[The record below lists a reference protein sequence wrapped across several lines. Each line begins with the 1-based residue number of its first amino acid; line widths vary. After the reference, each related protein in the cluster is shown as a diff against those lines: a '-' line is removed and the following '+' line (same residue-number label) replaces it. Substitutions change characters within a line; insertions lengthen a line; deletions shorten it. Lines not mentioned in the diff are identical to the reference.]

1 MNLICCFMRIRHNQ
15 QYNDKSC
22 NLTNMVALREQ
33 KGHFPV
39 QEISILWLPWEEYF
53 RLTIFIL
60 VALGQI
66 QPYYNLQ
73 NQSIQRNSKIK
84 CNVHALVHTL
94 MGHILIVC
102 LCYIL
107 LCIHVPLIY
116 ISLSFFLIKPYGS
129 QVNEPVVI

>member
-1 MNLICCFMRIRHNQ
+1 MRIRHNQ

-39 QEISILWLPWEEYF
+39 QEISILWLPREEYF

-116 ISLSFFLIKPYGS
+116 ISLSFF
-129 QVNEPVVI
+129 